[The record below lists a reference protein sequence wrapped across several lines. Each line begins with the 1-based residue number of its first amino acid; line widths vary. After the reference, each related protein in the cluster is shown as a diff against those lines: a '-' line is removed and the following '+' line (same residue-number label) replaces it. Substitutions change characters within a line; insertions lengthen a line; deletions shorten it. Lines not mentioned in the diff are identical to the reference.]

1 MWANDTRRSLGRLGY
16 AESAARFA
24 TLAACGTQGQRS
36 GRGGAILPRMSL
48 SEREGQRRVVVT
60 GMGAVTPVGLDVV
73 STWDALVHGRS
84 GIAPVQAFDVSD
96 LNVRIAGEVKGF
108 DPSQYMDRKEAR
120 RMDRFLH
127 LGIVAAQEA
136 MRDAALD
143 VRAEDTERVAV
154 IVGSGIG
161 GIGTIVDA
169 ALTLHTRGP
178 DRVSPFVVPMMLP
191 NMLAGLIAIQ
201 TGAKGPNFG
210 VSSACA
216 TAGHALG
223 EGAEILRRG
232 DADVVIA
239 GGSEAPITRIGL
251 AAFDSM
257 RALSRRNDEP
267 QRASRPFDAERDG
280 FILAEAAGILVL
292 ETLEHAS
299 ERKAHIYAELTGYG
313 ATSDAYHITAPSEG
327 GEGAA
332 RAMKL
337 ALRRA
342 GLEPAA
348 IDYINAHG
356 TSTQLNDRT
365 ESQAIRSVFGE
376 QAPPVSSTKSMTGHL
391 IGASGAVEAI
401 VCIKTILEGC
411 LPPTINYEHR
421 DPDCDLDYVPNMARP
436 ARVNATLSNSLGF
449 GGHNTTLV
457 LQRFGD

>member
-1 MWANDTRRSLGRLGY
+1 MAVV
-16 AESAARFA
+16 E
-24 TLAACGTQGQRS
+24 
-36 GRGGAILPRMSL
+36 GA
-48 SEREGQRRVVVT
+48 GQRRIVVT
-60 GMGAVTPVGLDVV
+60 GMGAVTPVGLDVA
-73 STWDALVHGRS
+73 STWDAVVHGRS
-84 GIAPVQAFDVSD
+84 GIALVQRFETSD
-96 LNVRIAGEVKGF
+96 LDVKFGGEVKEF
-108 DPSQYMDRKEAR
+108 DPTTYMDRKEAR

-136 MRDAALD
+136 MRDSELKIGPHN
-143 VRAEDTERVAV
+143 AEQVGV
-154 IVGSGIG
+154 LVGSGIG
-161 GIGTIVDA
+161 GIQTIVDA
-169 ALTLHTRGP
+169 AIVLHTRGP
-178 DRVSPFVVPMMLP
+178 DRVSPFVIPMMLP
-191 NMLAGLIAIQ
+191 DMLAGLIAIQ

-210 VSSACA
+210 VSSACS

-232 DADVVIA
+232 DADVIIA

-257 RALSRRNDEP
+257 RAISRRNDEP
-267 QRASRPFDAERDG
+267 ERESRPFDAARDG
-280 FILAEAAGILVL
+280 FILGEAAGILVL

-299 ERKAHIYAELTGYG
+299 RRDAHIYAELTGYG

-376 QAPPVSSTKSMTGHL
+376 QPPPVSSTKSMTGHL

-411 LPPTINYEHR
+411 LPPTINYECP
-421 DPDCDLDYVPNMARP
+421 DPECDLDYVPNFARS
-436 ARVNATLSNSLGF
+436 AHLDAAL
-449 GGHNTTLV
+449 
-457 LQRFGD
+457 